1 MNKYAAPFLLPCLLI
16 SLTTADVLDDI
27 KPGEW
32 YVAPNSKLSSVQP
45 VPLPSGFTGILSVM
59 AAWSGGAYDTKRD
72 RLIIWGGGHTDYSGN
87 EVYAF
92 DIASLKWIRLN
103 APSKDV
109 GGSESSGIYPDNAP
123 RARHTYNYITYVP
136 TIDRFC
142 SAGGTGMYP
151 SGQTND
157 EITRCFDFEKLA
169 WEAKSIAPTANIGTL
184 AAYDPVTKKVWSLA
198 GGQSGLF
205 ASWDGAADKWNKFNE
220 NGWTDYSYTPAI
232 GQGRMVL
239 CGGGKVSLL
248 DILQPDAPIKEM
260 NTTGPDIMVKEY
272 SPGFV
277 YDSKANLFVGWDG
290 GKDLYAL
297 DLGKASWTKVAL
309 ATTNLVTPTAGQ
321 KNGTFGRFQYIP
333 SRDLFIGVNGVE
345 DNVYFFRL
353 PADLK
358 GSSMGIRSRSLEKA
372 RSGMLKGT
380 PFQYQGGRMKLDL
393 AGSRSLSIYS
403 FNQRLVRHYDLAPQ
417 SGNFEFNPG
426 LARGAYLIVKSGH

>member
-1 MNKYAAPFLLPCLLI
+1 MKKNAPLFLMLC
-16 SLTTADVLDDI
+16 SLVSLVSADVLDNI
-27 KPGEW
+27 QPGEW

-45 VPLPSGFTGILSVM
+45 APLPTGASGFLAVM
-59 AAWSGGAYDTKRD
+59 SAWSGGAYDTKRD
-72 RLIIWGGGHTDYSGN
+72 RLIVWGGGHTDYSGN
-87 EVYAF
+87 ELYAF
-92 DIASLKWIRLN
+92 DIATLKWIRVN

-109 GGSESSGIYPDNAP
+109 SGNESSGIYPDNTP

-142 SAGGTGMYP
+142 SAGGTGLYP

-157 EITRCFDFEKLA
+157 EITRCFDFEKA
-169 WEAKSIAPTANIGTL
+169 TWEVKSVAPTANIGTL

-205 ASWDGAADKWNKFNE
+205 ASWDGSTDKWNKFKE

-232 GQGRMVL
+232 GQGKMVL

-248 DILQPDAPIKEM
+248 DIHQPDAPITEM
-260 NTTGPDIMVKEY
+260 TTTGADQMVAEN

-277 YDSKANLFVGWDG
+277 YDSKANLFIGWDG

-297 DLGKASWTKVAL
+297 DLGKATWTKVAL
-309 ATTNLVTPTAGQ
+309 ASTNLVTPSAAQ

-333 SRDLFIGVNGVE
+333 SRDLFIGVNSVD

-353 PADLK
+353 PANLK
-358 GSSMGIRSRSLEKA
+358 GSSLGIRSRSLNKMH
-372 RSGMLKGT
+372 SGMQQGM
-380 PFQYQGGRMKLDL
+380 PFQYQGGQIKLDL
-393 AGSRSLSIYS
+393 AGSKSFSIYS
-403 FNQRLVRHYDLAPQ
+403 FNQRLVRQYALVPPA
-417 SGNFEFNPG
+417 GNFEFNPG
-426 LARGAYLIVKSGH
+426 LAHGAYLMVKTSH